1 MNILSSTFNQAIWEA
16 ERKNKK
22 RAPIRHLTSF
32 GTVLGDDNMIVEK
45 QNDQEEAFTTIASA
59 GVVTAIV
66 TPPSAP
72 VPMDLNKVG
81 MFLILRARFPGEK
94 IDKKTLFKR
103 KDDFVKDMNFDLLN
117 GKITK
122 GTYYFDDDAPTANIV
137 ASQGSESVSLDAS
150 FK

>member
-1 MNILSSTFNQAIWEA
+1 M
-16 ERKNKK
+16 
-22 RAPIRHLTSF
+22 TSF

-122 GTYYFDDDAPTANIV
+122 GTYYFDDDAPTANLV